1 MASELPDEWAELS
14 GECCAKC
21 RFWDWSMRTSFMDE
35 DGGSRTAWGPCR
47 RFPPVSPVGDFT
59 FDLEGEP
66 ELLKRPLVPHDEW
79 CGEFQPVK
87 PA

>member
-1 MASELPDEWAELS
+1 
-14 GECCAKC
+14 
-21 RFWDWSMRTSFMDE
+21 
-35 DGGSRTAWGPCR
+35 
-47 RFPPVSPVGDFT
+47 VGDFT